1 MTVARRGEVWLVD
14 LGVPVGHEGGYVGPA
29 VVVSSDMLNAGPGGV
44 VVVVPTT
51 TARRGLP
58 LHVEIEPGGS
68 GLDETSYAKCEDV
81 KSIAAERMVRRFGV
95 TSPETLHQ
103 IGRTLRYVLEL

>member
-1 MTVARRGEVWLVD
+1 
-14 LGVPVGHEGGYVGPA
+14 
-29 VVVSSDMLNAGPGGV
+29 MLNAGPGGV

-51 TARRGLP
+51 TSRRGLP
-58 LHVEIEPGGS
+58 LHVEVEPGQS

-81 KSIAAERMVRRFGV
+81 KSVAVERMVRRFG
-95 TSPETLHQ
+95 TIPPEAVHQ